1 MSLIAQYFNLK
12 TLKMKKLILS
22 SALVLALCLS
32 FTSCR
37 EKKEAAATEDAV
49 ENAVEETT
57 DEATEAVEEVTDSI
71 KGAVD
76 DVTEA
81 VEGAVDAAAE
91 AVEEAVDDAAEAA
104 GNELTKAVGK
114 LKKDN

>member
-1 MSLIAQYFNLK
+1 
-12 TLKMKKLILS
+12 MKKLILS

-37 EKKEAAATEDAV
+37 EKKEADTTVDAV

-71 KGAVD
+71 KGAVEGAVD

-81 VEGAVDAAAE
+81 VEGAVD
-91 AVEEAVDDAAEAA
+91 DAAETA

>member
-1 MSLIAQYFNLK
+1 
-12 TLKMKKLILS
+12 MKKLILS

-37 EKKEAAATEDAV
+37 EKKEADTTTDGAAV

-57 DEATEAVEEVTDSI
+57 DATEAAEGSIDDATEAVDGAIDDATKTVKEAGDDANK
-71 KGAVD
+71 KGAD
-76 DVTEA
+76 ELNK
-81 VEGAVDAAAE
+81 AA
-91 AVEEAVDDAAEAA
+91 
-104 GNELTKAVGK
+104 TK

>member
-1 MSLIAQYFNLK
+1 
-12 TLKMKKLILS
+12 MKKLILS

-37 EKKEAAATEDAV
+37 EKKETDTTTDGAAV

-57 DEATEAVEEVTDSI
+57 DATETAEGAIDDATEAVD
-71 KGAVD
+71 GAID
-76 DVTEA
+76 DATEA
-81 VEGAVDAAAE
+81 AEKVVEDANKKGTDELNKAA
-91 AVEEAVDDAAEAA
+91 
-104 GNELTKAVGK
+104 TK